1 MNRHMKLDTIGHISR
16 KACLSS
22 VWSHGNAII
31 QKQNT
36 FHNIH
41 IWIIKVLYECNE
53 NIWGVGGEVVEWT

>member
-1 MNRHMKLDTIGHISR
+1 MSIIY
-16 KACLSS
+16 SS

-53 NIWGVGGEVVEWT
+53 NNWGVGGEVVEWT